1 MPLQKNKISGF
12 QMVQAENTDIR
23 VRYLMLARVA
33 IVTFLLGIAT
43 FVELKGEEFLP
54 QISLYSFYVIVIA
67 AYILSAVY
75 YITLYLTPNLK
86 ISLYFQATCDVLL
99 ITGLVYATGGIQSI
113 YAVFYTI
120 VIIYSVIFLGRR
132 GGLIIASACGIFYG
146 GLLDLEYYKVLI
158 PHYATLQ
165 NVSFSAGYVF
175 SRIIIYIFSFY
186 LVAILASFVVEQEK
200 KTRTL
205 LEEKVTAFDQLD
217 LLHRSIIESIDTG
230 IVTVDLLGR
239 IKSFNRGAEEITGY
253 ASADVDN
260 LDIIYLISEYG
271 ELREKLNRGAKSN
284 SRKNRVEIMLQ
295 RKSGAS
301 LVLGCSMSLLKDSQ
315 GERIGDILVFQDLTE
330 IKEME
335 RHLETSGRLAFVG
348 EMAAGLA
355 HEMRNPLASIS
366 GSIQVL
372 RKSLQL
378 SLSDERLM
386 QIILRGKDQLES
398 FMKDFLLL
406 SRPTPGIHEA
416 FQAEE
421 VIDDVLDA
429 VRYVPDWR
437 DQIEI
442 VKSSTNRLVIFA
454 SKTEIRQLIWN
465 LVMNAIQA
473 MPDGGRVTVAVR
485 QATMKESIPALEF
498 EITDNGP
505 GIAEADLGKI
515 YEPFFTTKEKGTGLG
530 LAIVNRIVDGYQGT
544 ILVDSV
550 PGRGTTFIVR
560 LPCNI

>member
-1 MPLQKNKISGF
+1 MISEF
-12 QMVQAENTDIR
+12 QMVQAEKTDIR

-33 IVTFLLGIAT
+33 IVSLLLGIAT
-43 FVELKGEEFLP
+43 FVELKGEDFLP
-54 QISLYSFYVIVIA
+54 EISLYSFYVIVIA

-75 YITLYLTPNLK
+75 YIILQFTQNLK

-113 YAVFYTI
+113 YAVFYTM

-165 NVSFSAGYVF
+165 NASFSAGYVF
-175 SRIIIYIFSFY
+175 SRIIIYILSFY
-186 LVAILASFVVEQEK
+186 LVAILASFVVEQER

-239 IKSFNRGAEEITGY
+239 IKSFNRAAEEITGY
-253 ASADVDN
+253 AS
-260 LDIIYLISEYG
+260 LDIDDINIIDIFPGYG
-271 ELREKLNRGAKSN
+271 QLREKLNRAADLD
-284 SRKNRVEIMLQ
+284 SRKNRVEMTLQ
-295 RKSGAS
+295 SKSGAS
-301 LVLGCSMSLLKDSQ
+301 LVLGCSISFLKDSQ
-315 GERIGDILVFQDLTE
+315 GGRIGDILVFQDLTE

-335 RHLETSGRLAFVG
+335 RHLETNRRLAFVG

-366 GSIQVL
+366 GSIQML
-372 RKSLQL
+372 HKGLDL

-416 FQAEE
+416 FKMDEI
-421 VIDDVLDA
+421 IDDVLVA
-429 VRYVPDWR
+429 IKYVPDWR
-437 DQIEI
+437 EQIEI
-442 VKSSTNRLVIFA
+442 MRPSTNHGEIIA
-454 SKTEIRQLIWN
+454 SKAEIRQVVWN
-465 LVMNAIQA
+465 LVMNAVQA
-473 MPDGGRVTVAVR
+473 MPDGGRLSITTR
-485 QATMKESIPALEF
+485 HATLKESLPALEF
-498 EITDNGP
+498 EISDDGP
-505 GIAEADLGKI
+505 GITKSDLGKI
-515 YEPFFTTKEKGTGLG
+515 FEPFFTTKEKGTGLG

-544 ILVDSV
+544 IMVDSA
-550 PGRGTTFIVR
+550 PGRGAKFSIR
-560 LPCNI
+560 LPRNT

>member
-1 MPLQKNKISGF
+1 MISEF
-12 QMVQAENTDIR
+12 QMVQAEKTDIR

-33 IVTFLLGIAT
+33 IVSLLLGIAT
-43 FVELKGEEFLP
+43 FVELKGEDFLP
-54 QISLYSFYVIVIA
+54 EISLYSFYVIVIA

-75 YITLYLTPNLK
+75 YIILQFTQNLK

-113 YAVFYTI
+113 YAVFYTM

-165 NVSFSAGYVF
+165 NASFSAGYVF
-175 SRIIIYIFSFY
+175 SRIIIYILSFY
-186 LVAILASFVVEQEK
+186 LVAILASFVVEQER

-239 IKSFNRGAEEITGY
+239 IKSFNRAAEEITGY
-253 ASADVDN
+253 AS
-260 LDIIYLISEYG
+260 LDIDDLNIIDIFPEYG
-271 ELREKLNRGAKSN
+271 QLREKLNRAADLD
-284 SRKNRVEIMLQ
+284 SRKNRVEMTLQ
-295 RKSGAS
+295 SKSGAS
-301 LVLGCSMSLLKDSQ
+301 LVLGCSISFLKDSQ
-315 GERIGDILVFQDLTE
+315 GGRIGDILVFQDLTE

-335 RHLETSGRLAFVG
+335 RHLETNRRLAFVG

-366 GSIQVL
+366 GSIQML
-372 RKSLQL
+372 HKGLDL

-416 FQAEE
+416 FKMDEI
-421 VIDDVLDA
+421 IDDVLVA
-429 VRYVPDWR
+429 IKYVPDWR
-437 DQIEI
+437 EQIEI
-442 VKSSTNRLVIFA
+442 MRPSTNHGEIIA
-454 SKTEIRQLIWN
+454 SKAEIRQVVWN
-465 LVMNAIQA
+465 LVMNAVQA
-473 MPDGGRVTVAVR
+473 MPDGGRLSITTR
-485 QATMKESIPALEF
+485 HATLKESLPALEF
-498 EITDNGP
+498 EISDDGP
-505 GIAEADLGKI
+505 GITKSDLGKI
-515 YEPFFTTKEKGTGLG
+515 FEPFFTTKEKGTGLG

-544 ILVDSV
+544 IMVDSA
-550 PGRGTTFIVR
+550 PGRGAKFSIR
-560 LPCNI
+560 LPRNT

>member
-1 MPLQKNKISGF
+1 MISEF
-12 QMVQAENTDIR
+12 QMVQAEKTDIR

-33 IVTFLLGIAT
+33 IVSLLLGIAT
-43 FVELKGEEFLP
+43 FVELKGEDFLP
-54 QISLYSFYVIVIA
+54 EISLYSFYVIVIA

-75 YITLYLTPNLK
+75 YIILQFTQNLK

-113 YAVFYTI
+113 YAVFYTM

-165 NVSFSAGYVF
+165 NASFSAGYVF
-175 SRIIIYIFSFY
+175 SRIIIYILSFY
-186 LVAILASFVVEQEK
+186 LVAILASFVVEQER

-239 IKSFNRGAEEITGY
+239 IKSFNRAAEEITGH
-253 ASADVDN
+253 AS
-260 LDIIYLISEYG
+260 LDIDDLNIIDIFPEYG
-271 ELREKLNRGAKSN
+271 QLREKLNRAADLD
-284 SRKNRVEIMLQ
+284 SRKNRVEMTLQ
-295 RKSGAS
+295 SKSGAS
-301 LVLGCSMSLLKDSQ
+301 LVLGCSISFLKDSQ
-315 GERIGDILVFQDLTE
+315 GGRIGDILVFQDLTE

-335 RHLETSGRLAFVG
+335 RHLETNRRLAFVG

-366 GSIQVL
+366 GSIQML
-372 RKSLQL
+372 HKGLDL

-416 FQAEE
+416 FKMDEI
-421 VIDDVLDA
+421 IDDVLVA
-429 VRYVPDWR
+429 IKYVPDWR
-437 DQIEI
+437 EQIEI
-442 VKSSTNRLVIFA
+442 MRPSTNHGEIIA
-454 SKTEIRQLIWN
+454 SKAEIRQVVWN
-465 LVMNAIQA
+465 LVMNAVQA
-473 MPDGGRVTVAVR
+473 MPDGGRLSITTR
-485 QATMKESIPALEF
+485 HATLKESLPALEF
-498 EITDNGP
+498 EISDDGP
-505 GIAEADLGKI
+505 GITKNDLGKI
-515 YEPFFTTKEKGTGLG
+515 FEPFFTTKEKGTGLG

-544 ILVDSV
+544 IMVDSA
-550 PGRGTTFIVR
+550 PGRGAKFSIR
-560 LPCNI
+560 LPRNT

>member
-1 MPLQKNKISGF
+1 
-12 QMVQAENTDIR
+12 MVQAENTDIR
-23 VRYLMLARVA
+23 VRHLMLARVA
-33 IVTFLLGIAT
+33 VVTFLLGIAT

-54 QISLYSFYVIVIA
+54 HISLYSFYIIVIA

-75 YITLYLTPNLK
+75 YITLHLTPNLK
-86 ISLYFQATCDVLL
+86 ITLYFQATCDVLL

-132 GGLIIASACGIFYG
+132 GGLIIASTCGIFYG

-158 PHYATLQ
+158 PHYALLQ
-165 NVSFSAGYVF
+165 NVSISAGYVF

-186 LVAILASFVVEQEK
+186 LVAILASFVVEQER

-230 IVTVDLLGR
+230 IVTIDLLGC
-239 IKSFNRGAEEITGY
+239 IKSFNRAAEEITGY
-253 ASADVDN
+253 ASSDIEDFNIIDVFP
-260 LDIIYLISEYG
+260 EYG
-271 ELREKLNRGAKSN
+271 ELRKKLNQASDLDP
-284 SRKNRVEIMLQ
+284 RKNRVEMTLQ
-295 RKSGAS
+295 SKSGAS
-301 LVLGCSMSLLKDSQ
+301 LVLGCSISFLRDSQ
-315 GERIGDILVFQDLTE
+315 GTRVGDILVFQDLTD

-335 RHLETSGRLAFVG
+335 RHLETSRRLAFVG

-366 GSIQVL
+366 GSIQIL
-372 RKSLQL
+372 HKGLNL

-406 SRPTPGIHEA
+406 SRPTPGIHET
-416 FQAEE
+416 FKIDEI
-421 VIDDVLDA
+421 IDDVLDTIK
-429 VRYVPDWR
+429 YVPDWR

-442 VKSSTNRLVIFA
+442 LRSSTNQLEIFA

-465 LVMNAIQA
+465 LVMNAVQA
-473 MPDGGRVTVAVR
+473 MPDGGRLSVTTRPAIL
-485 QATMKESIPALEF
+485 KESLPALEV
-498 EITDNGP
+498 EISDDGP
-505 GIAEADLGKI
+505 GITKSDLGKI
-515 YEPFFTTKEKGTGLG
+515 FEPFFTTKEKGTGLG
-530 LAIVNRIVDGYQGT
+530 LAIVNRIVDGYLGT
-544 ILVDSV
+544 IMVDSV
-550 PGRGTTFIVR
+550 PGRGAKFTIR
-560 LPCNI
+560 LPRNT

>member
-1 MPLQKNKISGF
+1 
-12 QMVQAENTDIR
+12 MVQAENTDIR
-23 VRYLMLARVA
+23 VRHLMLARVA
-33 IVTFLLGIAT
+33 VVTFLLGIAT

-54 QISLYSFYVIVIA
+54 HISLYSFYIIVIA

-75 YITLYLTPNLK
+75 YITLHLTPNLK
-86 ISLYFQATCDVLL
+86 ITLYFQATCDVLL

-132 GGLIIASACGIFYG
+132 GGLIIASTCGIFYG

-158 PHYATLQ
+158 PHYALLQ
-165 NVSFSAGYVF
+165 NVSISAGYVF

-186 LVAILASFVVEQEK
+186 LVAILASFVVEQER

-230 IVTVDLLGR
+230 IVTIDLLGC
-239 IKSFNRGAEEITGY
+239 IKSFNRAAEEITGY
-253 ASADVDN
+253 ASSDIEDFNIIDVFP
-260 LDIIYLISEYG
+260 EYG
-271 ELREKLNRGAKSN
+271 ELRKKLNQASDLDP
-284 SRKNRVEIMLQ
+284 RKNRVEMTLQ
-295 RKSGAS
+295 SKSGAS
-301 LVLGCSMSLLKDSQ
+301 LVLGCSISFLRDSQ
-315 GERIGDILVFQDLTE
+315 GTRVGDILVFQDLTD

-335 RHLETSGRLAFVG
+335 RHLETSRRLAFVG

-366 GSIQVL
+366 GSIQIL
-372 RKSLQL
+372 RKGLNL

-406 SRPTPGIHEA
+406 SRPTPGIHET
-416 FQAEE
+416 FKIDEI
-421 VIDDVLDA
+421 IDDVLDTIK
-429 VRYVPDWR
+429 YVPDWR

-442 VKSSTNRLVIFA
+442 LRSSTNQLEIFA

-465 LVMNAIQA
+465 LVMNAVQA
-473 MPDGGRVTVAVR
+473 MPDGGRLSVTTRPAIL
-485 QATMKESIPALEF
+485 KESLPALEV
-498 EITDNGP
+498 EISDDGP
-505 GIAEADLGKI
+505 GITKSDLGKI
-515 YEPFFTTKEKGTGLG
+515 FEPFFTTKEKGTGLG
-530 LAIVNRIVDGYQGT
+530 LAIVNRIVDGYLGT
-544 ILVDSV
+544 IMVDSV
-550 PGRGTTFIVR
+550 PGRGAKFTIR
-560 LPCNI
+560 LPRNT

>member
-1 MPLQKNKISGF
+1 MISEF
-12 QMVQAENTDIR
+12 QMVQAEKTDIR

-33 IVTFLLGIAT
+33 IVSLLLGIAT
-43 FVELKGEEFLP
+43 FVELKGEDFLP
-54 QISLYSFYVIVIA
+54 EISLYSFYVIVIA

-75 YITLYLTPNLK
+75 YIILQFTQNLK

-113 YAVFYTI
+113 YAVFYTM

-165 NVSFSAGYVF
+165 NASFSAGYVF
-175 SRIIIYIFSFY
+175 SRIIIYILSFY
-186 LVAILASFVVEQEK
+186 LVAILASFVVEQER

-239 IKSFNRGAEEITGY
+239 IKSFNRAAEEITGY
-253 ASADVDN
+253 AS
-260 LDIIYLISEYG
+260 LDIDDINIIDIFPGYG
-271 ELREKLNRGAKSN
+271 QLREKLNRAADLD
-284 SRKNRVEIMLQ
+284 SRKNRVEMTLQ
-295 RKSGAS
+295 SKSGAS
-301 LVLGCSMSLLKDSQ
+301 LVLGCSISFLKDSQ
-315 GERIGDILVFQDLTE
+315 GGRIGDILVFQDLTE

-335 RHLETSGRLAFVG
+335 RHLETNRRLAFVG

-366 GSIQVL
+366 GSIQML
-372 RKSLQL
+372 HKGLDL

-416 FQAEE
+416 FKMDEI
-421 VIDDVLDA
+421 IDDVLVA
-429 VRYVPDWR
+429 IKYVPDWR
-437 DQIEI
+437 EQIEI
-442 VKSSTNRLVIFA
+442 LRPSTNHGEIIA
-454 SKTEIRQLIWN
+454 SKAEIRQVVWN
-465 LVMNAIQA
+465 LVMNAVQA
-473 MPDGGRVTVAVR
+473 MPDGGRLSITTR
-485 QATMKESIPALEF
+485 HATLKESLPALEF
-498 EITDNGP
+498 EISDDGP
-505 GIAEADLGKI
+505 GITKSDLGKI
-515 YEPFFTTKEKGTGLG
+515 FEPFFTTKEKGTGLG

-544 ILVDSV
+544 IMVDSA
-550 PGRGTTFIVR
+550 PGRGAKFSIR
-560 LPCNI
+560 LPRNT

>member
-1 MPLQKNKISGF
+1 
-12 QMVQAENTDIR
+12 
-23 VRYLMLARVA
+23 MLARVA

-54 QISLYSFYVIVIA
+54 HISLYSFYIIVIA

-75 YITLYLTPNLK
+75 YIILQFTPNLK
-86 ISLYFQATCDVLL
+86 ISLYFQATGDVFL

-146 GLLDLEYYKVLI
+146 GLVDLEYYKVLI

-165 NVSFSAGYVF
+165 NVSFTAGYVF

-186 LVAILASFVVEQEK
+186 LVALLASFVVEQER

-205 LEEKVTAFDQLD
+205 LEEKVTAFDKLD

-239 IKSFNRGAEEITGY
+239 IKSFNRAAEEITGH
-253 ASADVDN
+253 ASADVEDLN
-260 LDIIYLISEYG
+260 VNDVFPEYG
-271 ELREKLNRGAKSN
+271 QLREKLNRAFDSEP
-284 SRKNRVEIMLQ
+284 RKNRVEMTLQ
-295 RKSGAS
+295 SKSGAP
-301 LVLGCSMSLLKDSQ
+301 LVLGCSISFLKDSQ
-315 GERIGDILVFQDLTE
+315 EARIGDILVFQDLTE

-335 RHLETSGRLAFVG
+335 RHLETSRRLAFVG
-348 EMAAGLA
+348 EMAARLA

-366 GSIQVL
+366 GSIQML
-372 RKSLQL
+372 HKGLHL

-386 QIILRGKDQLES
+386 QIVLRGKDQLEN

-406 SRPTPGIHEA
+406 SRPTPGMHEA
-416 FQAEE
+416 FEMDE
-421 VIDDVLDA
+421 IIEDVLDA
-429 VRYVPDWR
+429 IQYVPDWR
-437 DQIEI
+437 EQIEI
-442 VKSSTNRLVIFA
+442 VRSTANHGGIMA
-454 SKTEIRQLIWN
+454 SKAEIRQLIWN

-473 MPDGGRVTVAVR
+473 MPDGGRLSITTR
-485 QATMKESIPALEF
+485 QATLQESLPALEL
-498 EITDNGP
+498 EITDDGV
-505 GIAEADLGKI
+505 GITHSHLAKI
-515 YEPFFTTKEKGTGLG
+515 FEPFFTTKEKGTGLG
-530 LAIVNRIVDGYQGT
+530 LAIVNRIVDGYQGK
-544 ILVDSV
+544 IIVDSA
-550 PGRGTTFIVR
+550 PGRGTKFSVT
-560 LPCNI
+560 LPRNI

>member
-1 MPLQKNKISGF
+1 MI
-12 QMVQAENTDIR
+12 QAENTDIR
-23 VRYLMLARVA
+23 VRHLMLARVA
-33 IVTFLLGIAT
+33 IVTVLLGIAT
-43 FVELKGEEFLP
+43 FVELKGEELLP
-54 QISLYSFYVIVIA
+54 EISLHSFYIIVIA
-67 AYILSAVY
+67 AYILSAIY
-75 YITLYLTPNLK
+75 YIILHLTPNLK
-86 ISLYFQATCDVLL
+86 ISLYFQAICDVLL

-146 GLLDLEYYKVLI
+146 GLLDLEYYKVMI

-165 NVSFSAGYVF
+165 SASFTAGYVF
-175 SRIIIYIFSFY
+175 SKIIIYILSFY
-186 LVAILASFVVEQEK
+186 LVAILASFVVEQER
-200 KTRTL
+200 KTRIL

-239 IKSFNRGAEEITGY
+239 IKSFNHAAEEITGY
-253 ASADVDN
+253 SSSDVEDHN
-260 LDIIYLISEYG
+260 IIYVIPEYG
-271 ELREKLNRGAKSN
+271 ELCEKLKRGAESN
-284 SRKNRVEIMLQ
+284 SGKNRVEIMLQ
-295 RKSGAS
+295 RKSGVS
-301 LVLGCSMSLLKDSQ
+301 LVLGCSISFLKDSQ
-315 GERIGDILVFQDLTE
+315 GVRIGDILVFQDLTE

-335 RHLETSGRLAFVG
+335 RHLETSRRLAFVG

-355 HEMRNPLASIS
+355 HEMRNPLASIG
-366 GSIQVL
+366 GSIQML
-372 RKSLQL
+372 HRGLHL

-386 QIILRGKDQLES
+386 QIILRGKDQLEN

-416 FQAEE
+416 FDVDEI
-421 VIDDVLDA
+421 IDDVLSA

-442 VKSSTNRLVIFA
+442 VKSSTNHMEIFA

-473 MPDGGRVTVAVR
+473 MPDGGRVTVAAR

-498 EITDNGP
+498 EIIDDGV
-505 GIAEADLGKI
+505 GINESNLDKI
-515 YEPFFTTKEKGTGLG
+515 FEPFFTTKEKGTGLG
-530 LAIVNRIVDGYQGT
+530 LAIVNRIVDGYRGK
-544 ILVDSV
+544 IMIDSA
-550 PGRGTTFIVR
+550 PGRGTKFCVQ

>member
-1 MPLQKNKISGF
+1 MISEF
-12 QMVQAENTDIR
+12 QMVQAEKTDIR

-33 IVTFLLGIAT
+33 IVSLLLGIAT
-43 FVELKGEEFLP
+43 FVELKGEDFLP
-54 QISLYSFYVIVIA
+54 EISLYSFYVIVIA

-75 YITLYLTPNLK
+75 YIILQFTQNLK

-113 YAVFYTI
+113 YAVFYTM

-165 NVSFSAGYVF
+165 NASFSAGYVF
-175 SRIIIYIFSFY
+175 SRIIIYILSFY
-186 LVAILASFVVEQEK
+186 LVAILASFVVEQER

-239 IKSFNRGAEEITGY
+239 IKSFNRAAEEITGH
-253 ASADVDN
+253 AS
-260 LDIIYLISEYG
+260 LDIDDINIIDIFPEYG
-271 ELREKLNRGAKSN
+271 QLREKLNRAADLD
-284 SRKNRVEIMLQ
+284 SRKNRVEMTLQ
-295 RKSGAS
+295 SKSGAS
-301 LVLGCSMSLLKDSQ
+301 LVLGCSISFLKDSQ
-315 GERIGDILVFQDLTE
+315 GGRIGDILVFQDLTE

-335 RHLETSGRLAFVG
+335 RHLETNRRLAFVG

-366 GSIQVL
+366 GSIQML
-372 RKSLQL
+372 HKGLDL

-416 FQAEE
+416 FKMDEI
-421 VIDDVLDA
+421 IDDVLVA
-429 VRYVPDWR
+429 IKYVPDWR
-437 DQIEI
+437 EQIEI
-442 VKSSTNRLVIFA
+442 LRPSTNHGEIIA
-454 SKTEIRQLIWN
+454 SKAEIRQVVWN
-465 LVMNAIQA
+465 LVMNAVQA
-473 MPDGGRVTVAVR
+473 MPDGGRLSITTR
-485 QATMKESIPALEF
+485 HATLKESLPALEF
-498 EITDNGP
+498 EISDDGP
-505 GIAEADLGKI
+505 GITKSDLGKI
-515 YEPFFTTKEKGTGLG
+515 FEPFFTTKEKGTGLG

-544 ILVDSV
+544 IMVDSA
-550 PGRGTTFIVR
+550 PGRGAKFSIR
-560 LPCNI
+560 LPRNT

>member
-1 MPLQKNKISGF
+1 
-12 QMVQAENTDIR
+12 MVQAENTDIR

-54 QISLYSFYVIVIA
+54 HISLYSFYIIVIA
-67 AYILSAVY
+67 AYILSAIY
-75 YITLYLTPNLK
+75 YIILQFTPNLK
-86 ISLYFQATCDVLL
+86 INLYFQATGDVLL

-146 GLLDLEYYKVLI
+146 GLVDLEYYKVLI
-158 PHYATLQ
+158 PHYAMLQ
-165 NVSFSAGYVF
+165 NISFTAGYVF

-186 LVAILASFVVEQEK
+186 LVAILASFVVEQER

-217 LLHRSIIESIDTG
+217 QLHRSIIESIDTG

-239 IKSFNRGAEEITGY
+239 IKSFNRAAEEITGH
-253 ASADVDN
+253 AS
-260 LDIIYLISEYG
+260 LDIEDLNINDVFPEYG
-271 ELREKLNRGAKSN
+271 QLRKKLNRASDLDP
-284 SRKNRVEIMLQ
+284 RKNRVEMTLQ
-295 RKSGAS
+295 SKSGAS
-301 LVLGCSMSLLKDSQ
+301 LVLGCSISFLKDSQ
-315 GERIGDILVFQDLTE
+315 GGRIGDILVFQDLTE

-335 RHLETSGRLAFVG
+335 RHLETNRRLAFVG

-366 GSIQVL
+366 GSIQML
-372 RKSLQL
+372 HKGLDL
-378 SLSDERLM
+378 NLSDERLM

-416 FQAEE
+416 FKMDEI
-421 VIDDVLDA
+421 IDDVLVA
-429 VRYVPDWR
+429 IQYVPDWR

-442 VKSSTNRLVIFA
+442 MRSSTNRGEILA
-454 SKTEIRQLIWN
+454 SKAEIRQLVWN

-473 MPDGGRVTVAVR
+473 MPDGGRLSINSREALL
-485 QATMKESIPALEF
+485 KGSIPALEF
-498 EITDNGP
+498 EIIDDGL
-505 GIAEADLGKI
+505 GIQENNLGKI
-515 YEPFFTTKEKGTGLG
+515 FEPFFTTKEKGTGLG
-530 LAIVNRIVDGYQGT
+530 LAIVNRIVDGYQGK
-544 ILVDSV
+544 IRVDSV
-550 PGRGTTFIVR
+550 PGHGTRFCVQ
-560 LPCNI
+560 LPRNT